1 MKDVF
6 THKKIIKVVG
16 VLTEDFNGDKIIEV
30 YESKDEPPT
39 VVKLDA
45 LIADIMEKQIQI
57 ICEEDI

>member
-1 MKDVF
+1 MKDDF

-39 VVKLDA
+39 VVKLDD
-45 LIADIMEKQIQI
+45 LIADIMGKQIQI